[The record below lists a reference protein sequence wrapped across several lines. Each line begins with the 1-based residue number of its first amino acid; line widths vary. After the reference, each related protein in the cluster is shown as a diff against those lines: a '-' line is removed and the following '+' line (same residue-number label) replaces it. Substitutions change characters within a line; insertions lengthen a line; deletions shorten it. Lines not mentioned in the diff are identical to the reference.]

1 MAMADVLVTR
11 VLPAGSVDRLRSH
24 TMIGPN
30 PDDRP
35 LSQEELVERA
45 AEVDAIVCLLTDRI
59 DRAVRRPFGRRFHLR
74 GRERATAE
82 LRGPQSMRGHAAEI
96 IAERLAPAEPR
107 NDGRQTPYRNHP
119 VFVAQHA
126 TATCCRSCLETWHG
140 IAKGR
145 RLDRGER
152 AYVVEVI
159 GRWIDRELATSIE
172 GRDPESSTSRRS

>member
-1 MAMADVLVTR
+1 MSE
-11 VLPAGSVDRLRSH
+11 PAEID
-24 TMIGPN
+24 
-30 PDDRP
+30 
-35 LSQEELVERA
+35 E
-45 AEVDAIVCLLTDRI
+45 RI
-59 DRAVRRPFGRRFHLR
+59 DRASARPFGRRFHLR

-82 LRGPQSMRGHAAEI
+82 LRGPQTMRAHAAEI

-126 TATCCRSCLETWHG
+126 TATCCRTCLQTWHG

-145 RLDRGER
+145 QLDRDER

-159 GRWIDRELATSIE
+159 GRWIDRELATSSE
-172 GRDPESSTSRRS
+172 GPYAARSPSRRS